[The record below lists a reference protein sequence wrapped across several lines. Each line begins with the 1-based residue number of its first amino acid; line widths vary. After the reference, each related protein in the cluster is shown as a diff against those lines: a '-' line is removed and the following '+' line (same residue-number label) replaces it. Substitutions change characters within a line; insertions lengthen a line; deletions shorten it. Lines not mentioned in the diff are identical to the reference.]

1 MDPLTIAKKRL
12 FQSVSILILI
22 LCFVAV
28 AGFFFVLNANRAIDT
43 TARQTMS
50 VDGKAERYVAPDI
63 ARINFTESQK
73 ATTASA
79 AQEVASKKIND
90 VLAFLKSEGIEDK
103 DIKTTGYQIYPIY
116 TYYYW
121 NERAGMRCLAS
132 YCPPPYYQK
141 EEITGYRL
149 EQSVEV
155 KVRKVA
161 NAGKIIAGI
170 GAKGIQNIGG
180 LSLEVEEYDRIAE
193 EVKNEAIKDARTKA
207 KERAKSL
214 GVSLGDVIS
223 LSDSWGGG
231 VYYDRAYGM
240 EAKTMA
246 LNSDAVAPSIAPEIS
261 TGENK
266 ITASVNVTYEIK

>member
-1 MDPLTIAKKRL
+1 MDKFTEAKMRLIQTI
-12 FQSVSILILI
+12 SVFMWV
-22 LCFVAV
+22 LCAVAV
-28 AGFFFVLNANRAIDT
+28 AGFFFIARASKVIDT
-43 TARQTMS
+43 SSHQTIS
-50 VDGKAERYVAPDI
+50 VDGKAERYVSPDI
-63 ARINFTESQK
+63 ARIYFTESQK
-73 ATTASA
+73 AKTAA
-79 AQEVASKKIND
+79 LAQEAATKKIND
-90 VLAFLKSEGIEDK
+90 VMAFLKSEDVEDK
-103 DIKTTGYQIYPIY
+103 DIKTTSYQIYPVY
-116 TYYYW
+116 EYYYM
-121 NERAGMRCLAS
+121 NDGGVRCMS
-132 YCPPPYYQK
+132 NYCPPPYYQK
-141 EEITGYRL
+141 EEIVAYRV
-149 EQSVEV
+149 EQSMEV
-155 KVRKVA
+155 KVRKVED
-161 NAGKIIAGI
+161 AGKINAGI

-180 LSLEVEEYDRIAE
+180 LSLEVEEYDKIAE